1 MKLYYSPGTSALAPH
16 IALCESGL
24 AFEPVLVNIRT
35 HQLPDGSDYYAIQPL
50 GYVPLLELD
59 DGERLHEIAA
69 IVQYVAD
76 QTPAGKLAPANGT
89 LPRYHLQEWLN
100 FVGTELHKGCY
111 SPLFN
116 RAVPVEAKGVC
127 RERLL
132 SRYQWIEGQL
142 QGRDYL
148 MGDQFSVADG
158 YLFTATRWA
167 AAVKLDI
174 SGLTNVQA
182 FQGRMMTRPGVLQAL
197 RAHGLEK

>member
-69 IVQYVAD
+69 ILQYVAD

-89 LPRYHLQEWLN
+89 LLRYHLQEWLN

-116 RAVPVEAKGVC
+116 RAVPDEAKGVF

-182 FQGRMMTRPGVLQAL
+182 FQARMMTRPGVLEAL

>member
-69 IVQYVAD
+69 ILQYVAD

-89 LPRYHLQEWLN
+89 LLRYHLQEWLH
-100 FVGTELHKGCY
+100 FVGTELHKGGY

-116 RAVPVEAKGVC
+116 RALPDEAKGVF

-132 SRYQWIEGQL
+132 SRYQWVEGQL

-182 FQGRMMTRPGVLQAL
+182 FQARMMTRPGVLEAL

>member
-1 MKLYYSPGTSALAPH
+1 MKLYYSPGTSALTPH

-24 AFEPVLVNIRT
+24 AFEPVLVNLKT
-35 HQLPDGSDYYAIQPL
+35 HQLPDGSDYYAIHPL

-76 QTPAGKLAPANGT
+76 QAPAGKLAPANGT

-100 FVGTELHKGCY
+100 FVGTELHKGGY

-116 RAVPVEAKGVC
+116 RAVPDEAKGVF
-127 RERLL
+127 RERLM
-132 SRYQWIEGQL
+132 SRYEWVEGQL

-148 MGDQFSVADG
+148 LGDQFSVADG

-174 SGLTNVQA
+174 SGLANVQA
-182 FQGRMMTRPGVLQAL
+182 FQNRMMKRPGVLKAL
-197 RAHGLEK
+197 HAHGLEK